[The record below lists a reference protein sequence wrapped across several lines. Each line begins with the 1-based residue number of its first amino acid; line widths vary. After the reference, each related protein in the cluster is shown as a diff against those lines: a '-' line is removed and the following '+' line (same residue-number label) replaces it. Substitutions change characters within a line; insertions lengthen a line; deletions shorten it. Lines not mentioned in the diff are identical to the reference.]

1 MEVIIDVE
9 LLQVHKL
16 GLSHS
21 YLLINIFIE
30 FARKKKDIKLRDLS
44 SLLIIINKQLFAF
57 YT

>member
-21 YLLINIFIE
+21 YLLINIFISIE
-30 FARKKKDIKLRDLS
+30 QKHKYALEKYLQVHLH
-44 SLLIIINKQLFAF
+44 
-57 YT
+57 